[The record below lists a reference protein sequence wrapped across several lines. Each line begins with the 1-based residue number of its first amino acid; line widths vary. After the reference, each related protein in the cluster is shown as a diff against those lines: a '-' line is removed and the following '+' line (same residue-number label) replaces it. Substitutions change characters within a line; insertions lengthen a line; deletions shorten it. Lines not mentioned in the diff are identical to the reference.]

1 MPILTTPAW
10 IIDYLEAG
18 HGPTVI
24 LLHSSVSG
32 NRQWRALISRL
43 SDRYRVVAPNL
54 VGYGQT
60 SPWPGD
66 RAQTLADQ
74 GDLIRPFLDRS
85 EGDVALVGH
94 SFGATVTMRPSSS
107 THSTVC
113 RITPP
118 SVMRG

>member
-24 LLHSSVSG
+24 LLHSSASG

-60 SPWPGD
+60 APG
-66 RAQTLADQ
+66 REIEL
-74 GDLIRPFLDRS
+74 RPLPSR
-85 EGDVALVGH
+85 
-94 SFGATVTMRPSSS
+94 VT
-107 THSTVC
+107 
-113 RITPP
+113 
-118 SVMRG
+118 